1 MFERAA
7 CPDELSLTAEPF
19 VTVGALSELSILLD
33 LALKDLSASSNAP
46 FSGAS
51 RTSHDQNWGEAHVT
65 EDGDVSEQM
74 PALSCG
80 PGGSRWTCSRPAWR
94 VLRGAPLWPEL
105 PEDARLVLTGLMTQ
119 LILNHATEAA
129 TPPSKEDGHDQ

>member
-7 CPDELSLTAEPF
+7 CPDELPLTAEPF
-19 VTVGALSELSILLD
+19 VTVGALAELSTLLD

-51 RTSHDQNWGEAHVT
+51 RTSHDQNRGEAHVT

-74 PALSCG
+74 PALSAVQAAADG
-80 PGGSRWTCSRPAWR
+80 PVQDRPGGFSGRTAVARVAGRRAVGAHRPD
-94 VLRGAPLWPEL
+94 
-105 PEDARLVLTGLMTQ
+105 DAADPQSCYGR
-119 LILNHATEAA
+119 
-129 TPPSKEDGHDQ
+129 